1 MEKFLYFA
9 VSATDS
15 ATYPSSAFRGVEV
28 TTDQKLQLYFAS
40 MIDTHQDA
48 TADEYDKIILSC
60 GTDEKAAIKAIVDAI
75 SATGS
80 MKEAFVTIADSVNS
94 VFVAGV
100 TACDSTAY
108 TA

>member
-9 VSATDS
+9 VTATNT

-28 TTDQKLQLYFAS
+28 TTDQKLQLYFTS

-60 GTDEKAAIKAIVDAI
+60 VADEKVAIKAIADAI

-80 MKEAFVTIADSVNS
+80 MKEAFVTIADSANG